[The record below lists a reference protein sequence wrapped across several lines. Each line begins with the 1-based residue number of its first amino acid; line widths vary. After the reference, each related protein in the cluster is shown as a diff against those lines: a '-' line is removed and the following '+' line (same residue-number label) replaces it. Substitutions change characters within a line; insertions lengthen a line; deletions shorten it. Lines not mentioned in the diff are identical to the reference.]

1 MLYLSVL
8 KQRAEAVAQRCFIK
22 KVLLE
27 ISQNSQEN
35 TCARNSFLIKLQT
48 KANNFIEKETLKQ
61 MFPCEFCEIFK
72 NTFSYR
78 IPPVAAP
85 ESDWFYQSSFWRH
98 CVYQECLQTWIW
110 VIITETL
117 G

>member
-1 MLYLSVL
+1 MSVL

-22 KVLLE
+22 TVLLE

-35 TCARNSFLIKLQT
+35 TCARVSFLIKLQT

-61 MFPCEFCEIFK
+61 IFK

-85 ESDWFYQSSFWRH
+85 KSD
-98 CVYQECLQTWIW
+98 
-110 VIITETL
+110 
-117 G
+117 

>member
-1 MLYLSVL
+1 MLLYSLVL
-8 KQRAEAVAQRCFIK
+8 TLMLEAVAQRCPAK

-48 KANNFIEKETLKQ
+48 KGNNFIEKETLKQ

-85 ESDWFYQSSFWRH
+85 ESD
-98 CVYQECLQTWIW
+98 
-110 VIITETL
+110 
-117 G
+117 